1 MKAPSRRSH
10 SAFTLIELLV
20 VIAIIALLA
29 AMILGA
35 ILKVKGKV
43 AIAAAKL
50 DMGKI
55 ATAIHQYEGAYG
67 PLPVSGNAIAIAG
80 PSNDFTYGG
89 TALTAVI
96 GPGAWTANNAEVVAI
111 LTDLETFGNGTPT
124 VNKGHVKNPQK
135 TKFLDAPM
143 VGDAI
148 SPGIGTD
155 GVFRDPWGSPYI
167 ISLDLNANGKC
178 RDAFYALRAVSQQTG
193 STGFNGLLN
202 SRDAN
207 GAGDNFEVNGTIMVW
222 SLGPDKSASTSQPA
236 NAGANRDNVLSWK
249 P

>member
-1 MKAPSRRSH
+1 
-10 SAFTLIELLV
+10 
-20 VIAIIALLA
+20 
-29 AMILGA
+29 
-35 ILKVKGKV
+35 
-43 AIAAAKL
+43 
-50 DMGKI
+50 
-55 ATAIHQYEGAYG
+55 
-67 PLPVSGNAIAIAG
+67 
-80 PSNDFTYGG
+80 
-89 TALTAVI
+89 
-96 GPGAWTANNAEVVAI
+96 
-111 LTDLETFGNGTPT
+111 

-155 GVFRDPWGSPYI
+155 GVFRDPWGSPYV

-193 STGFNGLLN
+193 PSGFNGLLN
-202 SRDAN
+202 SLDAN
-207 GAGDNFEVNGTIMVW
+207 GAGDNFEVNGTVMVW

-236 NAGANRDNVLSWK
+236 NAGANRDNVLSWN